1 MTGDSVVLLVDDQP
15 DIVATYQEQLNETY
29 TIQTAYSGEEAL
41 DELDETVDVIL
52 LDRRMPG
59 MTGDELLERIR
70 KQNFGCWVVMV
81 TAVEPDVD
89 IVALE
94 FDEYLIKPV
103 SASQLND
110 AVERMLAREQLD
122 AHIEQIVEIGSK
134 LATLEAKLDYEQL
147 QESDQYR
154 HLREEF
160 DQLREEIEFTEHKD
174 DPYLE
179 ATVENI
185 DALLPNI

>member
-1 MTGDSVVLLVDDQP
+1 MMGDSVVLLVDDEP
-15 DIVATYQEQLNETY
+15 EIVESYQEQLGETY
-29 TIQTAYSGEEAL
+29 TTRTAFSGEEAL
-41 DELDETVDVIL
+41 DELDETVDVVL

-70 KQNFGCWVVMV
+70 EQDLGCWVVMV

-103 SASQLND
+103 STSQLNN
-110 AVERMLAREQLD
+110 AVDRMLAREQLD
-122 AHIEQIVEIGSK
+122 TQIRQIVEIGSK

-147 QESDQYR
+147 QESEQYR

-160 DQLREEIEFTEHKD
+160 SQLREEIELTERED

-185 DALLPNI
+185 DALLPNL

>member
-1 MTGDSVVLLVDDQP
+1 VVLLIDDEP
-15 DIVATYQEQLNETY
+15 DIVATYQEQLSKTY
-29 TIQTAYSGEEAL
+29 TTRTAYSGEEAL

-59 MTGDELLERIR
+59 MSGDEVLEQIR
-70 KQNFGCWVVMV
+70 KQNLDCWVVMV
-81 TAVEPDVD
+81 TAVEPGVD

-122 AHIEQIVEIGSK
+122 AHIEQTVEIGSK

-160 DQLREEIEFTEHKD
+160 SRLREELELTERND

-179 ATVENI
+179 ATIENI
-185 DALLPNI
+185 DALLPNV

>member
-1 MTGDSVVLLVDDQP
+1 MTGDSVVLLVDDEP

-29 TIQTAYSGEEAL
+29 TTRTAYSGEEAL
-41 DELDETVDVIL
+41 DELDETVNVIL

-59 MTGDELLERIR
+59 MTGDELLKRIR
-70 KQNFGCWVVMV
+70 EQKLDCWVVMV

-122 AHIEQIVEIGSK
+122 EHIQQIVEIGSK

-160 DQLREEIEFTEHKD
+160 SQLREELEHTEHND

-179 ATVENI
+179 ATIENI